1 MEFILIMM
9 IMVAKLMMIYV
20 DYNDVVDS
28 DKVNASS
35 TLHFIAVSNRFN
47 RCLDHCFCSFRS
59 LFESISIEYT
69 TLELNNFVFEAFY
82 LSIRESPSTAL

>member
-59 LFESISIEYT
+59 PFESIS
-69 TLELNNFVFEAFY
+69 LNRFQNTGAKLFFVSV
-82 LSIRESPSTAL
+82 LGMVIHRIIQSS